1 MRRFITIVAAYTVV
15 VRDIVG
21 FSSFLPLLSR
31 FFLSFLF
38 FLPPHILF
46 IFFFF
51 FSFHSMAC
59 YFFLPPL
66 PFFSLLLLF
75 LFLFRLSTWGD
86 EAKVSLNGH
95 KWWYVVSDH
104 RGDGEDIWVGWEEC
118 CSEECEWKEYSWI
131 GSTCFSFLSFL
142 FLFFFFFYNDI
153 ESIVSFSFLREW
165 TGRGI
170 SLGRRELIRL
180 LIGYILERLEEF
192 LLDIFLFNYWI
203 VYIFFKKREREIG
216 RDSMKVFIEKISL
229 WKNL

>member
-1 MRRFITIVAAYTVV
+1 
-15 VRDIVG
+15 
-21 FSSFLPLLSR
+21 
-31 FFLSFLF
+31 
-38 FLPPHILF
+38 
-46 IFFFF
+46 
-51 FSFHSMAC
+51 MAC

-118 CSEECEWKEYSWI
+118 CSEECEWKECSWI

-142 FLFFFFFYNDI
+142 FLFFFFYNDM
-153 ESIVSFSFLREW
+153 ESIVSFSFLQEW
-165 TGRGI
+165 TGWGI
-170 SLGRRELIRL
+170 SLGRGELIRL

-192 LLDIFLFNYWI
+192 LLDIFLFDY
-203 VYIFFKKREREIG
+203 VYELFIYFLKRERE
-216 RDSMKVFIEKISL
+216 R
-229 WKNL
+229 